1 MQKDSVTEHV
11 QSNRD
16 NRDKQ
21 EDTPSS
27 APIAAQEERF
37 SWLSYRYILWLFTT
51 TRVLLIL
58 VTYVGVILLTAP
70 KYSSTPTYIHTLI
83 AAWNHW
89 DASNYVRI
97 AQYGYQYVPDLA
109 FFPLFP
115 ASIWLISHI
124 IGDYL
129 LIGIVLSNL
138 ALLGALLL
146 LYQLVLD
153 IAGEQVA
160 RRTLLYLCIFP
171 TAFYLFAAYNES
183 FFLLFSVGAF
193 LAMRRQHWVFA
204 GILGALAS
212 GTRSA
217 GILLVLPYLC
227 EWWFV
232 RQKTET
238 KHLWAS
244 LLKLV
249 PVCLIPVGLLVYS
262 YYCLRTTGNALM
274 FATVQVHWNRHTEW
288 PWQGI
293 AASFYQLWVQPIG
306 SFYQVHILID
316 LCATLSFLVLTII
329 GWRRLP
335 LSFTLWNVSLLLLML
350 LNASPVG
357 DPLASNQRLVLEL
370 FPGFI
375 LLAMVGKQHPKIHET
390 ILLLS
395 LPLLATLSIIFLMN
409 RWMV

>member
-1 MQKDSVTEHV
+1 MQKNFAIKHIQQYIGKKEY
-11 QSNRD
+11 N
-16 NRDKQ
+16 
-21 EDTPSS
+21 SS
-27 APIAAQEERF
+27 TVFHDLWLAALAR
-37 SWLSYRYILWLFTT
+37 LPYRYILWLFTM

-58 VTYVGVILLTAP
+58 VTYIGVVLLTVP
-70 KYSSTPTYIHTLI
+70 KYSTTPTYIHTLLL
-83 AAWNHW
+83 AWNHW

-115 ASIWLISHI
+115 ACIWLISHI
-124 IGDYL
+124 IGNYL
-129 LIGIVLSNL
+129 LVGMLLSNL
-138 ALLGALLL
+138 ALLGTLPI
-146 LYQLVLD
+146 LYQLALD
-153 IAGEQVA
+153 IANEQVA

-183 FFLLFSVGAF
+183 FFLLFSIGAF
-193 LAMRRQHWVFA
+193 LAMRRQRWLLA
-204 GILGALAS
+204 GMCGALAA

-217 GILLVLPYLC
+217 GVLLVLPYLC
-227 EWWFV
+227 EWWLA
-232 RQKTET
+232 RQKNEGM
-238 KHLWAS
+238 HSAIA

-249 PVCLIPVGLLVYS
+249 PICLIPVGLLAYS
-262 YYCLRTTGNALM
+262 YYCWRTTGNLLM
-274 FATVQVHWNRHTEW
+274 FAAVQSHWDRHTEW

-293 AASFYQLWVQPIG
+293 WQSLYQLWVLPVG

-316 LCATLSFLVLTII
+316 LCATLMFIVLTVL

-335 LSFTLWNVSLLLLML
+335 LSFTLWSASLLLLIL
-350 LNASPVG
+350 LNASPAG
-357 DPLASNQRLVLEL
+357 DPLASNQRLMLEL

-375 LLAMVGKQHPKIHET
+375 LLAILSQKHPALHET
-390 ILLLS
+390 ILLVS